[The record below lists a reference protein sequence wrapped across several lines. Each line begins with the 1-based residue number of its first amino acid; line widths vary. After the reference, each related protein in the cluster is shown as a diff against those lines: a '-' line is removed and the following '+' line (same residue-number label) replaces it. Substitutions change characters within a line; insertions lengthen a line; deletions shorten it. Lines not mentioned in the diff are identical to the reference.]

1 MITIRLIEKLT
12 FEKRFEKSEYLRALL
27 YKALSQELAYSVGE
41 IARSVEYNRGR
52 VQGGKVRELREGRV
66 RLCRANR
73 ASGSYSYRIK

>member
-12 FEKRFEKSEYLRALL
+12 FEKRFEKSEYLRVLL
-27 YKALSQELAYSVGE
+27 SKALSQELAYSVGE

-52 VQGGKVRELREGRV
+52 VRGSKVRELREGRV

-73 ASGSYSYRIK
+73 ASA